1 MVMLNFIDKSFSTK
15 KTLQYRL
22 SIQVDLDGFSFCVY
36 DSVQKKHVVL
46 RHVPADFSGSQELIP
61 EKIKAIYNKIGWL
74 SQPFASCSCI
84 YLSRKNTIIPSSFYG
99 KETLSTFLNFAYP
112 LDEMDE
118 VNYKISEEA
127 KAVAVFAI
135 PNTFTSQ
142 LYTYHHNIRFF
153 NQCIPLIEYALR
165 QSKDRRLMT
174 VNISSKTV
182 DITLCSEG
190 KLIFYNS
197 FSVSN
202 ATDVLY
208 YMAFVAK
215 QQYIDPFFLP
225 TLISGNVSHELK
237 QLLEANFSKLSFSGD
252 VALPIAS
259 EHITKNHLLL
269 NLHQCE

>member
-1 MVMLNFIDKSFSTK
+1 MLNFIDKSFSTK

-36 DSVQKKHVVL
+36 DCVQKKHAVL
-46 RHVPADFSGSQELIP
+46 RHIPTDFSGSQELIP
-61 EKIKAIYNKIGWL
+61 EKIEAIYSEIGWL

-84 YLSRKNTIIPSSFYG
+84 YLSQKNTLIPSSFYS
-99 KETLSTFLNFAYP
+99 KETLSTFLSFAYP

-127 KAVAVFAI
+127 KAVAIFAV
-135 PNTFTSQ
+135 PNTFASQ
-142 LYTYHHNIRFF
+142 LYTHHHNIRFF
-153 NQCIPLIEYALR
+153 NQCIPLIEYALE
-165 QSKDRRLMT
+165 QSSDRRLMT

-190 KLIFYNS
+190 KLLFYNS
-197 FSVSN
+197 FGVSS

-208 YMAFVAK
+208 YMVFAAK
-215 QQYIDPFFLP
+215 QLYIDPLFLP
-225 TLISGNVSHELK
+225 TLVSGNVSHELK
-237 QLLEANFSKLSFSGD
+237 QLLEANFSRLSLSGD

-259 EHITKNHLLL
+259 QHLTKYHLLL
-269 NLHQCE
+269 NLHKCE